1 MKKVVM
7 IEYNPYAPETVYNP
21 YPILKRLRDE
31 APVHFNP
38 ELKFYTLSRYDDVLA
53 AFLDHETYI
62 SGEGI
67 TIEGLDKGLGTL
79 MQLDPPEHTMY
90 RKLMSRMFT
99 ARRVAE
105 LEPFIRRVAARY
117 LDPVQDQ
124 DRFDVVQDFSL
135 WLPLEVISELVG
147 LPTEL
152 RRRVH
157 ELSNRAVNRAAD
169 ATNEDVTATLG
180 EMFALF
186 HELVVDRRKHP
197 SDDVISMLVNAEVT
211 DDEGN
216 VQHFSDEG
224 IAGQFMLLAAAG
236 HETVMKLIGSGAV
249 ALWWY
254 PDQRAELVQ
263 DPSLIPGAVE
273 EMLRWDNPAPLNA
286 RCCIRDVELHGTTIP
301 AGSRV
306 LLQMGAANHDERRY
320 ENPELF
326 EIHRVIERPVVF
338 GFGIHRCLGAS
349 LARLEGKIA
358 FEELL
363 ARFPDYEIDETG
375 IVRGAAA
382 IFRGLDNL
390 PVIPNRGAEQGSRIP
405 A

>member
-1 MKKVVM
+1 MV
-7 IEYNPYAPETVYNP
+7 EYNPYAPEAVYNP

-31 APVHFNP
+31 APVYFNP

-53 AFLDHETYI
+53 GFLDSATYI

-79 MQLDPPEHTMY
+79 MVIDPPEHTIY

-99 ARRVAE
+99 VRRVAE
-105 LEPFIRRVAARY
+105 LEPFIRRIAVQY
-117 LDPVQDQ
+117 LDAVQDQ

-135 WLPLEVISELVG
+135 RLPLEVISELVG

-152 RRRVH
+152 RAHVH
-157 ELSNRAVNRAAD
+157 ELSNRAVNRDPD
-169 ATNEDVTATLG
+169 ATNEDAMASMI

-186 HELVVDRRKHP
+186 HDLVVNRRKHP
-197 SDDVISMLVNAEVT
+197 SDDIISTLVNAEVT

-224 IAGQFMLLAAAG
+224 IAAQFMLLAAAG
-236 HETVMKLIGSGAV
+236 HETVMKLIGTGTV

-273 EMLRWDNPAPLNA
+273 EMLRWDTPAPLNA
-286 RCCIRDVELHGTTIP
+286 RCCTRDVELHGTTIP

-306 LLQMGAANHDERRY
+306 LLQTGAANHDERRY
-320 ENPELF
+320 DNPELF
-326 EIHRVIERPVVF
+326 DIHRVIERPLGF
-338 GFGIHRCLGAS
+338 GFGIHRCLGAP
-349 LARLEGKIA
+349 LARLEGKVA

-363 ARFPDYEIDETG
+363 ARFPDYEINETG
-375 IVRGAAA
+375 IVRGAAG

-390 PVIPNRGAEQGSRIP
+390 PVIPNRRAEQGARIP